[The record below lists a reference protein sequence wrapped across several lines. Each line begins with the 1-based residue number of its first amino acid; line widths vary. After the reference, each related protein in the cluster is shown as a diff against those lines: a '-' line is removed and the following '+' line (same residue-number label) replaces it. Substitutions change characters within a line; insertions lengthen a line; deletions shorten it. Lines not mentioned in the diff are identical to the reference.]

1 MPDSPHAPP
10 APPSPSAQV
19 ARDAADYQPY
29 VPPPSTVPMAIMVP
43 LTLRDPLRWLGLGW
57 RDFMAAPGIGVFYGL
72 CFWAMAAVLTLVT
85 GWDYLRVGL
94 KHMTDEA

>member
-19 ARDAADYQPY
+19 ALDAADYQPY

-57 RDFMAAPGIGVFYGL
+57 SDFMAAPGIGVFYGL
-72 CFWAMAAVLTLVT
+72 CFW
-85 GWDYLRVGL
+85 LRRSNCLFFFCCWFSFGL
-94 KHMTDEA
+94 LGRFG